1 MYDIKY
7 KFVKVKWNNE
17 NDVTEKFYNIVCY
30 PVYLRVG
37 EKGVLMYDTRYNGFQ
52 TWVLPIITEVKY
64 CRDNSIRIQTQDEE
78 YVLKAIPDNNEENKK
93 KCVKMAGDTEELIET
108 LQYLISPN
116 CCETQ
121 YDYRH
126 EIKLA
131 IVKLKRNI
139 PIKVT
144 RNNDGEIPCPNC
156 KNILD
161 RKQFRCE
168 FCSRCGQALDWN
180 KAI

>member
-1 MYDIKY
+1 
-7 KFVKVKWNNE
+7 
-17 NDVTEKFYNIVCY
+17 
-30 PVYLRVG
+30 
-37 EKGVLMYDTRYNGFQ
+37 
-52 TWVLPIITEVKY
+52 
-64 CRDNSIRIQTQDEE
+64 
-78 YVLKAIPDNNEENKK
+78 
-93 KCVKMAGDTEELIET
+93 MASDTEELIET

-144 RNNDGEIPCPNC
+144 RNNDGEILCPNC
-156 KNILD
+156 KNTL
-161 RKQFRCE
+161 KLMQFSCE
-168 FCSRCGQALDWN
+168 FCSRCGQALDWSEVL
-180 KAI
+180 